1 MTTAFD
7 LGCFAANASM
17 EKSGFMSEALQAA
30 KGALSTG
37 GSGNQLSPAL
47 NTGFRAGQLGARGLI
62 GGGVIGMISP
72 GTYETTDE
80 RGNKQLKQ
88 RSRLSGALMGAGL
101 GGTAG
106 AVGGAGLGAAES
118 YLKSQK

>member
-30 KGALSTG
+30 KGALG
-37 GSGNQLSPAL
+37 AGNQLSPAM
-47 NTGFRAGQLGARGLI
+47 NTGLRAGQLGARGLI
-62 GGGVIGMISP
+62 SGGLIGMVAP

-88 RSRLSGALMGAGL
+88 RGRLSGALMGAGL
-101 GGTAG
+101 GGT
-106 AVGGAGLGAAES
+106 VGAGLGAGLGAGES
-118 YLKSQK
+118 YLRSQK

>member
-17 EKSGFMSEALQAA
+17 EKAGFPNEALQSFRDS
-30 KGALSTG
+30 LSPDK
-37 GSGNQLSPAL
+37 LSPAMNAGL
-47 NTGFRAGQLGARGLI
+47 RAGQLGARGLI
-62 GGGVIGMISP
+62 SGGLIGMVAP

-88 RSRLSGALMGAGL
+88 RGRLSGALMGAGL
-101 GGTAG
+101 GGT
-106 AVGGAGLGAAES
+106 VGAGLGAGLGAGES
-118 YLKSQK
+118 YLRSQK

>member
-17 EKSGFMSEALQAA
+17 EKSGFLNEALQSFRDNA
-30 KGALSTG
+30 
-37 GSGNQLSPAL
+37 NQLSPAAM
-47 NTGFRAGQLGARGLI
+47 NTGLRAGQLGARGLI
-62 GGGVIGMISP
+62 SGGLIGMVAP

-88 RSRLSGALMGAGL
+88 RGRLSGALIGAGL
-101 GGTAG
+101 GGT
-106 AVGGAGLGAAES
+106 VGAGLGAGLGAGES
-118 YLKSQK
+118 YLRPQK

>member
-7 LGCFAANASM
+7 LGCFAANAAM

-30 KGALSTG
+30 KGALG
-37 GSGNQLSPAL
+37 NGNQLSPAL

-88 RSRLSGALMGAGL
+88 RGRLSGALLGAGL

-118 YLKSQK
+118 YLRSQK